1 MNSSHDPVL
10 VAQWV
15 KNLPAV
21 PETQGDVGSVPGP
34 GVFLEKLMD
43 RGAWRAVVP
52 GIAKSWTRLSGSC
65 FLKIIYLFSAMLGL
79 HCCGERGLLFAA
91 V

>member
-21 PETQGDVGSVPGP
+21 PETQEDVGSVPGP
-34 GVFLEKLMD
+34 GVLLENLMD

-52 GIAKSWTRLSGSC
+52 GIAELDTTEWLMLFKNYLLIFGHAGS
-65 FLKIIYLFSAMLGL
+65 S
-79 HCCGERGLLFAA
+79 LL
-91 V
+91 